1 MSSHS
6 YIANSTHVIYTV
18 YVKSLQVA
26 AKVSKKEAKNMAV
39 KESHHIVKGGAQSI
53 SSPNV
58 SLPESH
64 SSSYDEY
71 KNKLETHRCILEQE
85 LTAENYKE
93 KFHLLLSWEEQE
105 HAKQLAERYCQS

>member
-1 MSSHS
+1 M
-6 YIANSTHVIYTV
+6 
-18 YVKSLQVA
+18 
-26 AKVSKKEAKNMAV
+26 AKVSKKEAKNVHMAA
-39 KESHHIVKGGAQSI
+39 KESHHTIKGGAQSI

-58 SLPESH
+58 SVPESH
-64 SSSYDEY
+64 SSFYDEY
-71 KNKLETHRCILEQE
+71 KNKLESHRCILEQE